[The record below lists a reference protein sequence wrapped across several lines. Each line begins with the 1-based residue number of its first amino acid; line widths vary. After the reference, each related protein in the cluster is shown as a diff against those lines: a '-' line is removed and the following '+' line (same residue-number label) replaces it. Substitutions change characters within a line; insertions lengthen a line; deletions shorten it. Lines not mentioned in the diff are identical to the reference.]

1 MLLCSDEVRHGLC
14 VVCLSDAEGIGRA
27 LETSAVWTVACF
39 WNTISGLSI
48 CHWMMHG
55 PATPHRSCC
64 HPVMYAKARHNTVV
78 QINYN
83 NSPLSVTR
91 DYLQWARLGRPEQV
105 FSYCRSQCHSR
116 SVFLSSFHQKML
128 SHNFTPMKMF
138 PMRYHQIHVV
148 C

>member
-1 MLLCSDEVRHGLC
+1 MARQHL
-14 VVCLSDAEGIGRA
+14 
-27 LETSAVWTVACF
+27 
-39 WNTISGLSI
+39 
-48 CHWMMHG
+48 
-55 PATPHRSCC
+55 RSHCQ
-64 HPVMYAKARHNTVV
+64 PVMYAKARHNTVV

-148 C
+148 CWEPHREDCFLLWIHLSTCPPDHLSTWTPPTDMSLAVCTIAHWATDNWGVG